1 MTNRVTD
8 RIILSVMPS
17 VIFNL
22 WPSATNNHPPIL
34 TNNLSLV
41 YSRESWKRITVNTTA
56 IA

>member
-8 RIILSVMPS
+8 RIILSVMSS

>member
-1 MTNRVTD
+1 MTNRVID

-22 WPSATNNHPPIL
+22 WPSATNNHPPIS

-41 YSRESWKRITVNTTA
+41 YSRDSWKRITVNTTA